1 MYGQQPEKTIA
12 SDEPVKFFVIQRAR
26 SGSISEINLTSHEL
40 ELNNVSDKT
49 ILFLDRPD

>member
-1 MYGQQPEKTIA
+1 MYGKQPEMTIT
-12 SDEPVKFFVIQRAR
+12 SYEPVKFLVIQRAR

-40 ELNNVSDKT
+40 ELNNASDKT